1 MSKKLVFLMDLPN
14 PVHGMSNI
22 NLAIKNKAIAS
33 NLSPKVINTVPSYAA
48 KFFSTKW
55 WGLFKILHT
64 VFCYFKFILL
74 SITNIKGVV
83 YRPINGGS
91 GQIYDLF
98 YILICRIFLNK
109 IYVHHHSF
117 NYLNQRSGL
126 FSVLNKL
133 MGSKTKHVVL
143 GQKMADDLAK
153 LYDIKNNNII
163 VLSNL
168 AFFNASNEY
177 CTENKGPIK
186 LGHLANLCVD
196 KGVDVFVDVCEKLNE
211 LNVDFE
217 AIIAGPFADQQSEL
231 LVLEA
236 VGNHKNIQYIGSV
249 YNEQKKEFYK
259 NIDCFI
265 FPSKYKNEAEPL
277 VLFEAAESA
286 TLLIGSQRG
295 CMKDVINSLAGF
307 SFPEDNNL
315 TNNIVKTI
323 TDTINNNGFELEAKK
338 QRLEQ
343 FKNEH
348 VKAIGFLKLLMD
360 DMKQNELSKA

>member
-1 MSKKLVFLMDLPN
+1 MVFLLDLPA
-14 PVHGMSNI
+14 PIHGMSSI
-22 NLAIKNKAIAS
+22 NLAIANYSKS
-33 NLSPKVINTVPSYAA
+33 QGLSPRIINTVPSYSA
-48 KFFSTKW
+48 KYFGTKY
-55 WGLFKILHT
+55 WGGVKLFHT
-64 VFCYFKFILL
+64 LFCYIYFLYASTLNVGK
-74 SITNIKGVV
+74 VV

-91 GQIYDLF
+91 GQVYDLV

-133 MGSKTKHVVL
+133 MGSKSKHVVL

-153 LYDIKNNNII
+153 LYGIDKNNII

-177 CTENKGPIK
+177 CVENKGPIK

-211 LNVDFE
+211 LNVKFE

-236 VGNHKNIQYIGSV
+236 VKNHKNIQYIGSV
-249 YNEQKKEFYK
+249 YHDQKLEFYK

-286 TLLIGSQRG
+286 TLLVGSQRG
-295 CMKDVINSLAGF
+295 CMKDVIQSLNGF

-315 TNNIVKTI
+315 TNNIVQTI

-338 QRLEQ
+338 LRLAQ

-348 VKAIGFLKLLMD
+348 VKATGSLKNLMD

>member
-1 MSKKLVFLMDLPN
+1 VIFLLDLPS
-14 PVHGMSNI
+14 PVHGMSNV
-22 NLAIKNKAIAS
+22 NLAISKHAKSS
-33 NLSPKVINTVPSYAA
+33 NMKPQIINTVPSYAA
-48 KFFSTKW
+48 KYFGSKY
-55 WGLFKILHT
+55 WGIFKVLHT
-64 VFCYFKFILL
+64 FFCFLCLFCC
-74 SITNIKGVV
+74 SIFNINKVV

-91 GQIYDLF
+91 GQVYDLV

-153 LYDIKNNNII
+153 LYGIDQNNII

-177 CTENKGPIK
+177 CVENKGPIK

-211 LNVDFE
+211 LDVDFE

-236 VGNHKNIQYIGSV
+236 VKNHKNIQYIGSV
-249 YNEQKKEFYK
+249 YHDQKVEFYK

-286 TLLIGSQRG
+286 TLLVGSQRG
-295 CMKDVINSLAGF
+295 CMKDVIQSLDGF

-315 TNNIVKTI
+315 TNNIVQTI

-338 QRLEQ
+338 LRLAQ

-348 VKAIGFLKLLMD
+348 VKATGSLKNLMD